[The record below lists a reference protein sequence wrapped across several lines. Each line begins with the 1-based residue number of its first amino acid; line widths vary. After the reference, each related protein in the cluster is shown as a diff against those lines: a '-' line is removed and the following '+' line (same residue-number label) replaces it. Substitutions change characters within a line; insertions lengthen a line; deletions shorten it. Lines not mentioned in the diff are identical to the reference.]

1 MVAGSGVPKDSLLE
15 PGQGY
20 FTASFYCGRQ
30 RGVSESER
38 RHNLVYN
45 LNYNDTIL

>member
-1 MVAGSGVPKDSLLE
+1 MVAGAGVPKDSLLE

-20 FTASFYCGRQ
+20 FTASSYCGRQ
-30 RGVSESER
+30 WGMSESER
-38 RHNLVYN
+38 RNSLFYN